1 MNERLNK
8 LIAKSGICS
17 RRKAD
22 ELIAAGKVTLNGQT
36 VTALGT
42 QADPQV
48 DKILVENKP
57 LETEEKVY
65 ILLHKPV
72 GYTTTIKDPHAEKPI
87 TALFPKISARLFPV
101 GRLDKDT
108 SGLLILTNDGDL
120 SYTLTHPKFKV
131 KRVYEVKI
139 EGNIIAQTIKTIESG
154 GLEIDDYLTS
164 KCKITILSRARTT
177 TDLLISIAE
186 GKKREIRRMFD
197 LFNHPVINL
206 KRISFGKL
214 ELGDLPP
221 GEWRYLKPTEII

>member
-1 MNERLNK
+1 MKERLNK
-8 LIAKSGICS
+8 IIAKSGICS

-22 ELIAAGKVTLNGQT
+22 ALIVTGKVTINGQT

-42 QADPQV
+42 QADLQI
-48 DKILVENKP
+48 DNILVNNKM
-57 LETEEKVY
+57 LKTEEKVY

-131 KRVYEVKI
+131 KRVYEAKVQKNLI
-139 EGNIIAQTIKTIESG
+139 TETIKTIEAG

-164 KCKITILSRARTT
+164 KCKITVLSRTRTNT
-177 TDLLISIAE
+177 ALLISIGE
-186 GKKREIRRMFD
+186 GRKREIRKMFD
-197 LFNHPVINL
+197 LFNHPVISL

-214 ELGDLPP
+214 ELGSLPP
-221 GEWRYLKPTEII
+221 GKWRYLKKSEII